1 MGSFKSLCRSS
12 SCLPEQRPEEE
23 VVEAEDDE
31 DDEDEEEEE
40 RVLKFGPES
49 ARM

>member
-1 MGSFKSLCRSS
+1 M
-12 SCLPEQRPEEE
+12 
-23 VVEAEDDE
+23 VEAEDDE